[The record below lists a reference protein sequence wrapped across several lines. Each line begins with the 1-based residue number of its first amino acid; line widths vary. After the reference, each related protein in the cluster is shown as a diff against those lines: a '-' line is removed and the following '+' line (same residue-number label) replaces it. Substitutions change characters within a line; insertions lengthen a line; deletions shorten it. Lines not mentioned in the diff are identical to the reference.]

1 MGLTI
6 QYCLLLGQSQPVY
19 AQKPTSFGKEWRF
32 AQYLSDKDAFEEA
45 VYVLEQLEP
54 MAQTKAQNDSLT
66 YLRGWLAYTTKELAV
81 AHQKLLSVSINSPF
95 YTRSRYFGA
104 YCLAFAGN
112 QDSARV
118 VMQTL
123 PTPDSTFH
131 ELKALQLAGVALL
144 QRRYDEYDQH
154 RKAFRYTSY
163 ALVNEQRRFNK
174 YDSTLRG
181 EKHRSPFVAGLYS
194 AVLPGLGKVYAGK
207 SKQGIAAFLP
217 ILSLGL
223 LTYEGLRKD
232 GPRSARF
239 IGFGSLFTLFYVG
252 NIWGSILSVKV
263 KRNEFK
269 REYDNK
275 ILFDMHIP
283 VRSLLN

>member
-1 MGLTI
+1 MQGWFLMS
-6 QYCLLLGQSQPVY
+6 QSQPVY
-19 AQKPTSFGKEWRF
+19 AQTPASFGKEWRF
-32 AQYLSDKDAFEEA
+32 AQYLSDKDTVEEA
-45 VYVLEQLEP
+45 IYVLDQLGP
-54 MAQTKAQNDSLT
+54 MAQNTAQKDSLL
-66 YLRGWLAYTTKELAV
+66 YLQGWLAYTTKELTV
-81 AHQKLLSVSINSPF
+81 AHQKLLSVSIGSPF
-95 YTRSRYFGA
+95 YARSRYFGA

-112 QDSARV
+112 RDSARV

-123 PTPDSTFH
+123 PTPDSTFR
-131 ELKALQLAGVALL
+131 ELRALQLAGVALL
-144 QRRYDEYDQH
+144 QRRYNEYDQH
-154 RKAFRYTSY
+154 RNEFRYTSY
-163 ALVNEQRRFNK
+163 ALVNEQKRFNT
-174 YDSTLRG
+174 YDSTLRA

-194 AVLPGLGKVYAGK
+194 TVLPGLGKVYAGK

-239 IGFGSLFTLFYVG
+239 IGFGSLFTLFYLG
-252 NIWGSILSVKV
+252 NIWGSVLSVKV

-283 VRSLLN
+283 MRSLLN